1 MNSDC
6 RIEDKSDY
14 VLVTYSGSFD
24 EDRLLGILA
33 NAVEQALEQDK
44 PGVMVDVLEIPGP
57 VPNVFERF
65 NIGSRIADLQRSKKK
80 LIKIGVIG
88 KEPIIDP
95 NRFAETVALNR
106 YGLVKVST
114 DRKEIENWMAAR

>member
-1 MNSDC
+1 MNLDC
-6 RIEDKSDY
+6 QIENRPDY
-14 VLVTYSGSFD
+14 ILVTYSGSFD
-24 EDRLLGILA
+24 EDRLLDIMG
-33 NAVEQALEQDK
+33 NAVESALENSK
-44 PGVMVDVLEIPGP
+44 SGVLIDVTGIPGP
-57 VPNVFERF
+57 TPNVFERF

-80 LIKIGVIG
+80 LIKIGVYG

-114 DRKEIENWMAAR
+114 DRLEIENWMAAR